1 MPRIPRFSP
10 VSGGPPGTSGGVPVD
25 PGQAGRVGGA
35 IAGVGQDIAQTGDYA
50 GRVYGQI
57 RKAERAI
64 RATSIE
70 NTMRNDLEDSAQSY
84 ANRTDWGSFEGEAQK
99 TIETLR
105 KKYSDAAGD
114 DPNLLAS
121 VNQAFDYKSGEYVR
135 TIRSKALVEMTKQ
148 GQGELQKTYNN
159 SVQDA
164 AGDISPENV
173 EIERARMS
181 ETINLYVE
189 NGIITNKQG
198 VTYLESFDKDVE
210 TTRARREILSDP
222 KAAAEKLDDPKNYPN
237 MDEDIR
243 IKLQNYASNRAKIQE
258 TEAKQKI
265 KDAETKQ
272 KELEDDEIYKTLGNR
287 DFTKAY
293 ELIEKSSLSPHEKN
307 AWHANMRARQERI
320 KKEGEE
326 LDPTKITDPETYTRI
341 GDIVYN
347 SPESI
352 KPVDIYKLV
361 GSGLSEANAD
371 RFVRILKASQEAS
384 KKNTTE
390 KDASRKKEVSNG
402 VSVLKSEAGYG
413 TFGDGFDGTIKH
425 AKVLEEYLDWM
436 NDNPGKKSSEK
447 LEELL
452 TPYREEQTK
461 GLLDGMFDYLA
472 PATTVKALLGVEKL
486 LRPGGKEK
494 PTQTKRQQAVDMLK
508 NGGYQ
513 VTEDSISKIMGQLK

>member
-35 IAGVGQDIAQTGDYA
+35 VAGVGQDIAQTGDYA

-84 ANRTDWGSFEGEAQK
+84 ANRTDWGVFESEAQK

-243 IKLQNYASNRAKIQE
+243 IQLQTYATNRAKIQE

-272 KELEDDEIYKTLGNR
+272 KELEDDEIYKTLGSR

-320 KKEGEE
+320 KKEDAEI
-326 LDPTKITDPETYTRI
+326 DPTKITDPETYTRI
-341 GDIVYN
+341 SDIVYN
-347 SPESI
+347 RPQEI
-352 KPVDIYKLV
+352 KTAAEIYNLV
-361 GSGLSEANAD
+361 GRGLSEANGD
-371 RFVRILKASQEAS
+371 RFVRLWKEDKKASDE
-384 KKNTTE
+384 NTKI
-390 KDASRKKEVSNG
+390 KDASRKTELGYAIANIKDHPAYGYDPEG
-402 VSVLKSEAGYG
+402 VVAKAKAIEELQDWAEA
-413 TFGDGFDGTIKH
+413 
-425 AKVLEEYLDWM
+425 
-436 NDNPGKKSSEK
+436 NPNKNISEK
-447 LEELL
+447 LEQMLIPVKEK
-452 TPYREEQTK
+452 QTK
-461 GLLDGMFDYLA
+461 SWLDGMFDFTPNTA
-472 PATTVKALLGVEKL
+472 VKALLGVEKL
-486 LRPGGKEK
+486 LRPEGAEK
-494 PTQTKRQQAVDMLK
+494 PQQTKRQQAIDALK
-508 NGGYQ
+508 SGGYQ
-513 VTEDSISKIMGQLK
+513 INEDSIKKIMDQIK